1 MTGLPDLLRQL
12 IRQNGGLS
20 VQDYW
25 TLCQSHPQFGYYMKH
40 DPFGSRGDFVT
51 APEIS
56 QMFGELIGIWIA
68 DLWLKMKQP
77 ARFLLVECGAG
88 RGTMMD
94 DMLRATRNVPGLHQA
109 AQIHIVETSLH
120 LQELQRQKLGAY
132 KVSWSKT
139 LDDLPTDVPMVIL
152 GNEFFDALP
161 IRQVIRTD
169 AGWHERMVG
178 MHGEGFAF
186 GMGDVFPMAASVEA
200 PPGTI
205 LEFSPIR
212 DAVWAQMVDRLRKQ
226 GGAALM
232 IDYGH
237 AMTAFG
243 DTFQALKD
251 HEMCDVLS
259 SPGDADLTSHV
270 DFGRLAD
277 QARDLNPRLATQGDF
292 LDRLGLDTRVK
303 SLLKVATPAQ
313 AEEIKAGQ
321 ARLSSPDQMGE
332 LFKVLSICSP
342 ASIEPA
348 GFS

>member
-12 IRQNGGLS
+12 IRQNGGLT

-25 TLCQSHPQFGYYMKH
+25 TLCQSHPRFGYYMKN
-40 DPFGSRGDFVT
+40 DPFGTRGDFVT
-51 APEIS
+51 APEVS
-56 QMFGELIGIWIA
+56 QMFGELIGIWVA
-68 DLWLKMKQP
+68 DLWLKMNKP
-77 ARFLLVECGAG
+77 SRFLLVECGAG

-94 DMLRATRNVPGLHQA
+94 DLLRATRNVPGLHQA
-109 AQIHIVETSLH
+109 AEIHIVETSPH
-120 LQELQRQKLGAY
+120 LQDLQRQKLSAY
-132 KVSWSKT
+132 KVNWSKT
-139 LDDLPTDVPMVIL
+139 LDDLPVDAPLVIL

-178 MHGEGFAF
+178 VHGDSFAF
-186 GMGDVFPMAASVEA
+186 GIGDVFPMAASVDA
-200 PPGTI
+200 PQGTI

-212 DAVWAQMVDRLRKQ
+212 DAVWAQMVDRLRRQ

-243 DTFQALKD
+243 DTFQAVRD
-251 HEMCDVLS
+251 HEPCDVLA
-259 SPGDADLTSHV
+259 SPGDCDLTSHV

-292 LDRLGLDTRVK
+292 LNRLGLDTRVK
-303 SLLKVATPAQ
+303 SLLKVATPEQ

-321 ARLSSPDQMGE
+321 DRLSSPQQMGE
-332 LFKVLSICSP
+332 LFKVLSVCSP

>member
-1 MTGLPDLLRQL
+1 MTALPDILHKL

-25 TLCQSHPQFGYYMKH
+25 TLCQSHPQHGYYMKN
-40 DPFGSRGDFVT
+40 DPFGTRGDFIT
-51 APEIS
+51 APEVS
-56 QMFGELIGIWIA
+56 QMFGELIGIWVA
-68 DLWLKMKQP
+68 DLWLKLKQP
-77 ARFLLVECGAG
+77 KRFLLVECGAG

-94 DMLRATRNVPGLHQA
+94 DLLRATKNVPDFHQA

-120 LQELQRQKLGAY
+120 LENLQRQKLAAY
-132 KVSWSKT
+132 DVTWSRT
-139 LDDLPTDVPMVIL
+139 MDDLPTDVPLVIL

-178 MHGEGFAF
+178 LHGKNLAF
-186 GMGDVFPMAASVEA
+186 GLGDVFPMAASVDA
-200 PPGTI
+200 PAGTI

-212 DAVWAQMVDRLRKQ
+212 DAVWQQMVTRLRKQ

-237 AMTAFG
+237 AITSFG

-251 HEMCDVLS
+251 HAPCDVLS
-259 SPGDADLTSHV
+259 NAGEADLTSHV

-277 QARDLNPRLATQGDF
+277 QARDLKPRLATQGDF
-292 LDRLGLDTRVK
+292 LNRLGLDTRVK
-303 SLLKVATPAQ
+303 SLLKVATPEQ

-321 ARLSSPDQMGE
+321 TRLAAPDQMGE
-332 LFKVLSICSP
+332 LFKVLSVCCP
-342 ASIEPA
+342 ATIEPA